1 MLPGPWAHSA
11 VWRDPLQSHPKRR
24 LRSERSPEL
33 ECQKHLWW
41 KPRSDLHAFGNIGYV
56 YHWGGGGRRGR
67 IGNVWFLLGFF
78 SFFRW
83 KVALCCS
90 VIASGGKSFPT
101 LQQKYAWQGE
111 KCYKSSTS
119 YSWFSAKVKSFWEQL
134 QLVKF
139 FSRLEATLTLRAE
152 ETFCYLQELHKWHVC
167 DFFFCLDT
175 VKLGPWSSQTRAGA
189 RKGPCC
195 HSKAKGLL

>member
-1 MLPGPWAHSA
+1 MKGPSSKPSCAQA
-11 VWRDPLQSHPKRR
+11 EVWEVSRTWV
-24 LRSERSPEL
+24 SETFVVKTKVRPTCLWEHWLCLSLGWGRKEGTDR
-33 ECQKHLWW
+33 ECLFF
-41 KPRSDLHAFGNIGYV
+41 AGF
-56 YHWGGGGRRGR
+56 
-67 IGNVWFLLGFF
+67 FF

-83 KVALCCS
+83 KVSLCCS

-152 ETFCYLQELHKWHVC
+152 ETFCYLQELHKWHVW

-175 VKLGPWSSQTRAGA
+175 VKLGPWSSQTQAGA
-189 RKGPCC
+189 RRGPCC